1 MSHQRLLSVH
11 ANVTIDIGDD
21 RVFVRGDGSSVVVEV
36 PRVSLAF
43 QVMRGL
49 GSIKP
54 VRDRVEGFSAVLT
67 RLGLTVIVRTPR
79 RKLLT
84 IGNNGN
90 SWILRLF
97 GVPNAKLHLS

>member
-1 MSHQRLLSVH
+1 MNNQRLPSVD
-11 ANVTIDIGDD
+11 ANVTIDIGND
-21 RVFVRGDGSSVVVEV
+21 RVTVRGDGSSVVVEV
-36 PRVSLAF
+36 PSVSLAF
-43 QVMRGL
+43 QMMRDI

-54 VRDRVEGFSAVLT
+54 VRDRVAGFSAVLT

-84 IGNNGN
+84 IGSNGN